1 MRAVSPQDSS
11 PFFDNAEPKDDGHN
25 IHTMRWELAVAGQ
38 ALRDGCREVERLNV
52 CLLVTKTMLGATNG
66 EAAKATDVAAHAK
79 LTGELNF
86 VFITFFAKLFLP

>member
-1 MRAVSPQDSS
+1 MAD
-11 PFFDNAEPKDDGHN
+11 
-25 IHTMRWELAVAGQ
+25 Q